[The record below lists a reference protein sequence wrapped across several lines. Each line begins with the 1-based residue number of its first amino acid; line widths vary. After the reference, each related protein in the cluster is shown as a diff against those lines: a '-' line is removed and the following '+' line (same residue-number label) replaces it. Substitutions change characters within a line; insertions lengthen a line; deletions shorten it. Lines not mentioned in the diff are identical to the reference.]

1 MGELERNYKNI
12 IASYEHYNKVLEY
25 LTRKNPE
32 INMITTVIK
41 NRRFL
46 FYFLVVAVILVSSLS
61 VLWLTPEQAASGS
74 PPSLLIYAP
83 LFGYMVLITLP
94 IIIKKYEGESFVW
107 GRRFMKGVYL
117 GFILM
122 TMIFLLELASGL
134 IHINEMTPEIKVTLI
149 SGIILQAIVALG
161 EELPFRGY
169 VLPDLEKRYGTWNA
183 VFLSSA
189 LFSVLHVP
197 SVLTLDV
204 SNANIII
211 MLVAITVAEVLLAL
225 CYLYDGLRMAIGF
238 HFAWN
243 FFQYHVYSLR
253 EGFGGMLV
261 ISADSPIITGG
272 ELGPEAGILGMSV
285 LMIAFIIVFVWL
297 QMKPR

>member
-1 MGELERNYKNI
+1 M
-12 IASYEHYNKVLEY
+12 
-25 LTRKNPE
+25 
-32 INMITTVIK
+32 
-41 NRRFL
+41 
-46 FYFLVVAVILVSSLS
+46 AVILVSSLS
-61 VLWLTPEQAASGS
+61 VLWLTPEQAASGN
-74 PPSLLIYAP
+74 PPSILMYAP
-83 LFGYMVLITLP
+83 LFGYMVMIALP
-94 IIIKKYEGESFVW
+94 IIINKYEGQSFVW

-117 GFILM
+117 GIILM

-134 IHINEMTPEIKVTLI
+134 IHINELTPEIKITLL

-204 SNANIII
+204 SNANILI

-225 CYLYDGLRMAIGF
+225 CYLYDGLKMAIGF
-238 HFAWN
+238 HFTWN

-261 ISADSPIITGG
+261 ISADNPIITGG
-272 ELGPEAGILGMSV
+272 KLGP
-285 LMIAFIIVFVWL
+285 
-297 QMKPR
+297 